1 MQCSWNY
8 YNLVFFSYY
17 STVATLEKINSS
29 FTKNIL
35 LSNKR
40 AKSCQMI
47 QERRLQPPVSVV
59 LSTMQNKDQC
69 DKRRAHT
76 SKPIFCTLLSHIKKP
91 FNPLY
96 LTMPAGLN
104 PRELIHSDSVSE
116 IFLKPSVAT
125 WFSNLPSF
133 SINSVSCP
141 SPVAHLCTQQPWNKW
156 VWTHSP
162 LKGMCRRLTKEIPT
176 PNIPGYEFPPPWERC
191 VRVYWHFKARTL
203 LTPSSALVTSPR
215 ESTSKAAF

>member
-1 MQCSWNY
+1 
-8 YNLVFFSYY
+8 
-17 STVATLEKINSS
+17 
-29 FTKNIL
+29 
-35 LSNKR
+35 
-40 AKSCQMI
+40 MI

-116 IFLKPSVAT
+116 IFLKPSMAT
-125 WFSNLPSF
+125 WFSHLPSF
-133 SINSVSCP
+133 YTNSVSCP
-141 SPVAHLCTQQPWNKW
+141 SPVDHLCTQSHEHIPLERDVQKTYEGDTHPKHRGVQVSFSVTCTGTLKHIPCW
-156 VWTHSP
+156 VSA
-162 LKGMCRRLTKEIPT
+162 LLRLSAQE
-176 PNIPGYEFPPPWERC
+176 NPPPRLPFR
-191 VRVYWHFKARTL
+191 VRQYVHGKHRLRGNPASKGYPCSNPAVCRMEL
-203 LTPSSALVTSPR
+203 LQEMPLPW
-215 ESTSKAAF
+215 

>member
-1 MQCSWNY
+1 
-8 YNLVFFSYY
+8 
-17 STVATLEKINSS
+17 
-29 FTKNIL
+29 
-35 LSNKR
+35 
-40 AKSCQMI
+40 MI

-116 IFLKPSVAT
+116 IFLKPSMAT
-125 WFSNLPSF
+125 WFSYLPSF
-133 SINSVSCP
+133 YTNSASWW
-141 SPVAHLCTQQPWNKW
+141 SPVDHLCTQQPWSKW
-156 VWTHSP
+156 VWTQSP
-162 LKGMCRRLTKEIPT
+162 WKRCAEDLGRK
-176 PNIPGYEFPPPWERC
+176 YPPQTSLGTTFLLNHI
-191 VRVYWHFKARTL
+191 YWHFKAHSL
-203 LTPSSALVTSPR
+203 LSLSSAQVTSPR
-215 ESTSKAAF
+215 ESTSKAAFQNEIMFMGNTD